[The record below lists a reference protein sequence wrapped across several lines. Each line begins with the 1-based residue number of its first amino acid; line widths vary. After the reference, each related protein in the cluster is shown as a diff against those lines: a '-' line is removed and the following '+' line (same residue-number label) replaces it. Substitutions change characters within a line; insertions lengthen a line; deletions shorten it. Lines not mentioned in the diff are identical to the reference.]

1 MGGRWSRMGQ
11 DGLIPEKGNDTDVE
25 PAATVTCAGTCT
37 KPAGAAN
44 RRTRSAVGGVCKEIV
59 ALALPPATTP
69 AAGNNDS
76 RTLWFN
82 VVSAAPRLAENLVY
96 APTNC
101 WR

>member
-1 MGGRWSRMGQ
+1 MK
-11 DGLIPEKGNDTDVE
+11 DALVA

-44 RRTRSAVGGVCKEIV
+44 RTTRSAVGGVCREIV

-69 AAGNNDS
+69 AAGNSDS
-76 RTLWFN
+76 RTLRFN
-82 VVSAAPRLAENLVY
+82 VVSAVPRLAENFVY
-96 APTNC
+96 AATNC